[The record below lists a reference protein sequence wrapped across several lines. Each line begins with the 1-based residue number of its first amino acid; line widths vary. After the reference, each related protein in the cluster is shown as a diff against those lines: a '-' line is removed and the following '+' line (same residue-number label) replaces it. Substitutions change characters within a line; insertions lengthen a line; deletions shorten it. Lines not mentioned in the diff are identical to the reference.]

1 MKRDVSLMTLYRKQ
15 LLMIPGDGVG
25 PEIFDAMRAL
35 VTRLA
40 QLADIEVRWGQA
52 GYGVWKKHGSTMA
65 PELLEQASRSDA
77 VLFGAEDTE
86 GYSWMPPEE
95 RPASALLQLR
105 KTMAGFAN
113 LRPVRVLPAM
123 EDRSPLRPELV
134 RGVDIMIVRELL
146 GGLYFGRP
154 RGIERTSSGARA
166 VDTMVYEAFEIER
179 VARVAFALARAR
191 NGRLCSVD
199 KANVLSCSYL
209 WRETVSALASEYP
222 DVQLTHMYVD
232 NCATQLIRR
241 PSQFD
246 VIVTENTFGDIL
258 SDAAAVLAG
267 SIGML
272 PSACLGTDLN
282 GALRGLYEP
291 VHGSAPDIAG
301 RGVANPLGTILSL
314 AMALRHSLAKPDLAA
329 AVEQAT
335 SDALAA
341 GIMTPDLG
349 GHAITAEMAA
359 GVLDRL

>member
-1 MKRDVSLMTLYRKQ
+1 MSQPRKQ

-25 PEIFDAMRAL
+25 PEIFDSMRAL

-40 QLADIEVRWGQA
+40 QVANLDVRWRQA
-52 GYGVWKKHGSTMA
+52 GYSVWKSHGATIA
-65 PELLEQASRSDA
+65 PDLLAQAARSDA
-77 VLFGAEDTE
+77 VLFGAEDSE
-86 GYSWMPPEE
+86 GYSWMAPEE
-95 RPASALLQLR
+95 RPASALLELR
-105 KTMAGFAN
+105 KTMGGFAN

-123 EDRSPLRPELV
+123 EDRSPLRPEV
-134 RGVDIMIVRELL
+134 TRGVDIMIVRELL

-154 RGIERTSSGARA
+154 SGIERTRSGARA

-179 VARVAFALARAR
+179 VARTAFALARTR
-191 NGRLCSVD
+191 KGCLCSVD
-199 KANVLSCSYL
+199 KANVLSCSHL

-241 PSQFD
+241 PTQFD

-272 PSACLGTDLN
+272 PSACLGAGLH
-282 GALRGLYEP
+282 GASRGLYEP

-301 RGVANPLGTILSL
+301 RGNANPLGTILSL
-314 AMALRHSLAKPDLAA
+314 AMALRHSLAQPVLA
-329 AVEQAT
+329 
-335 SDALAA
+335 DALDEAISHALDA
-341 GIMTPDLG
+341 GIMTSDLG
-349 GHAITAEMAA
+349 GHATTKEMAI
-359 GVLDRL
+359 GVLDRLH